1 MKTLKRLYVLRHGHA
16 VPYSYSQDA
25 QRKLTEK
32 GVAQVISTAE
42 AFVKKAEHLDVVFVS
57 PYLRAQ
63 QTAKTFLA
71 TLGESV
77 EVKDCPEIT
86 PDGRVV
92 NVAAWLGEQDDNAI
106 LLVTH
111 QPFAYQLIDYLVDEY
126 LASRSLDGNRD
137 HGCPRRGIVGRR
149 LLPIP
154 LENFSTL
161 TFYWF

>member
-16 VPYSYSQDA
+16 EPYSYSQDA

-111 QPFAYQLIDYLVDEY
+111 QPFAYQLIDYLVDEPLPLDLSMETATMVALEGEL
-126 LASRSLDGNRD
+126 LAGACCQYRWKISAL
-137 HGCPRRGIVGRR
+137 
-149 LLPIP
+149 
-154 LENFSTL
+154 
-161 TFYWF
+161 